1 MYASLPLV
9 IGGDFNLVRSS
20 FERSSGNGNQMLM
33 DRFNMFIDLHQLQEV
48 RRHGPKFTW
57 TNKQS
62 IPVMVTL
69 DRILVATKWEA
80 RHPLC
85 SAWSRTRVRSDH
97 WPIFL
102 DSGEQDGKRLTKPFY
117 LKKQWLLEDDFL
129 DKFVQNWNK
138 VKTRFSIHRYS
149 LDTWHGCLKPI

>member
-57 TNKQS
+57 TNK
-62 IPVMVTL
+62 
-69 DRILVATKWEA
+69 
-80 RHPLC
+80 
-85 SAWSRTRVRSDH
+85 
-97 WPIFL
+97 
-102 DSGEQDGKRLTKPFY
+102 
-117 LKKQWLLEDDFL
+117 
-129 DKFVQNWNK
+129 
-138 VKTRFSIHRYS
+138 
-149 LDTWHGCLKPI
+149 